1 MPRAARTAVT
11 VVFFASGASYG
22 SWVARIPAL
31 QDGLDATKSELGLAL
46 FGVAAGAVV
55 ALPLAGW
62 LSARLGSRRVTRAAL
77 VAVAVTLPLPA
88 LATSLLGLG
97 LAFAALGGAGAMLD
111 LAMNA
116 HGVAVEER
124 YARPILSSFHA
135 SFSFGGL
142 AGAVAG
148 GLAAA
153 AGIEPLAQF
162 TGAAVVIAAIAAWS
176 GRTLLSRDVD
186 RVETGPVYGRPTAA
200 LAALAVLAFAVLF
213 AEGAAADWSGVYLND
228 TVGTGEG
235 AATAAFIAFSAT
247 MTIGRLAGD
256 RLTAAWGSVRL
267 TRASGALAAVG
278 LATALV
284 VQTAPIAVLGFA
296 CLGAGLATVVP
307 TVFRAAGART
317 SSPGA
322 GIAAVST
329 VGYSAFLVG
338 PPFLGF
344 LADATSLSFALWTV
358 VGLCALIAVLAA
370 ATAPAAGRPR

>member
-344 LADATSLSFALWTV
+344 LADATSLPFALWTV

-370 ATAPAAGRPR
+370 ATAPAAAPPR